1 MTKKALKLLAVFG
14 VLMIPLSASAGN
26 DGHNHGPNIT
36 ADEVNAVAKMT
47 VEDLKKRI
55 DKKEKIAVI
64 DSRTGNS
71 WGHSKIKIKDAIR
84 MLLVDTEKMAASK
97 IPMGHKIVVYCT

>member
-1 MTKKALKLLAVFG
+1 MIRKILKILISLGVLLLPLAV
-14 VLMIPLSASAGN
+14 SAGT
-26 DGHNHGPNIT
+26 HGPNIT

-47 VEDLKKRI
+47 VEEMKKRI

-71 WGHSKIKIKDAIR
+71 WEHSKVKIKGAIR
-84 MLLVDTEKMAASK
+84 LLLKDTEKMAASK
-97 IPMGHKIVVYCT
+97 IPMGYKIVVYCT